1 MQKQAIWKGV
11 SKLPKQRFKNN
22 PFGKKIDN
30 KFSALAESDNAK
42 IVIYGDIGESWWDDD
57 TTSAKDIEKALNDI
71 SADVIHV
78 HINSYGGDVFDGIAI
93 HNQLKNHSAKIIVHV
108 DGVAASAA
116 SLIAMAG
123 DEIIMNTGSMLMIHE
138 ASTWCWGTKTD
149 IQKTLNALEGIDK
162 SIADIYMLRFKGT
175 KEDVE
180 MLIVAETWLTSDEAV
195 VLGFADKIGE
205 DEPETVEESDEEE
218 LDPVEVK
225 NSILAKL
232 QNQQPKQNETP
243 KQNILAKFKRN
254 STQE

>member
-1 MQKQAIWKGV
+1 MQKQVNWKGV

-22 PFGKKIDN
+22 NFVSYIKHN
-30 KFSALAESDNAK
+30 FSAVVDKENAK
-42 IVIYGDIGESWWDDD
+42 IVIYGDIGEGWWDED
-57 TTSAKDIEKALNDI
+57 TTSATDIEKALKQID
-71 SADVIHV
+71 AEVIHV

-93 HNQLKNHSAKIIVHV
+93 HNQLKNHDAKIVVHI
-108 DGVAASAA
+108 DGIAASAA

-123 DEIIMNTGSMLMIHE
+123 DEIIMNTGSMIMIHE

-162 SIADIYMLRFKGT
+162 AIADIYMLRFKGT

-180 MLIVAETWLTSDEAV
+180 QLIVAETWLTSDEAIT
-195 VLGFADKIGE
+195 LGFADDIAAE
-205 DEPETVEESDEEE
+205 EPETIEEEQEE

-225 NSILAKL
+225 NSILAKFRNNTE
-232 QNQQPKQNETP
+232 QSETP

-254 STQE
+254 SN